1 MQYRSD
7 ADARQRS
14 TVLIIE
20 NGLVL
25 LTRDKGLDLFILPG
39 GGLKEGETHEE
50 GAAREL
56 FEETGLIA
64 SEFTFVLSYRSP
76 VAAHHVFIPGI
87 VEGTALALR
96 EIEEIIW
103 WDGVQPIKTTSSVI
117 PILSDPRI
125 GFLAAP

>member
-7 ADARQRS
+7 ADARQRG

-39 GGLKEGETHEE
+39 GGIKEGETHEE

-64 SEFTFVLSYRSP
+64 REFKFVMSHRSL
-76 VAAHHVFIPGI
+76 VAAHHVFIPGVI
-87 VEGTALALR
+87 EGTAVASR
-96 EIEEIIW
+96 EIEEITW
-103 WDGVQPIKTTSSVI
+103 WDGIQSLKTTSSVI

-125 GFLAAP
+125 GFLTAT

>member
-7 ADARQRS
+7 TDARQRA

-25 LTRDKGLDLFILPG
+25 LTRDRGMDLFILPG
-39 GGLKEGETHEE
+39 GGINEGESRED

-56 FEETGLIA
+56 LEETGLVA
-64 SEFTFVLSYRSP
+64 REFNFVLSHRSP
-76 VAAHHVFIPGI
+76 VAAHHVFIPGVI
-87 VEGTALALR
+87 EGTAIASR
-96 EIEEIIW
+96 EIEEVTW
-103 WDGVQPIKTTSSVI
+103 WDGIQPLKTTSSVI

-125 GFLAAP
+125 GFLATP

>member
-1 MQYRSD
+1 MQHRSE
-7 ADARQRS
+7 ADARQRG

-39 GGLKEGETHEE
+39 GGIKEGESRED

-64 SEFTFVLSYRSP
+64 REFTFIVSHRSP
-76 VAAHHVFIPGI
+76 AAVHHVYSPGI
-87 VEGTALALR
+87 VEGTAVALR
-96 EIEEIIW
+96 EIEEITW
-103 WDGVQPIKTTSSVI
+103 WDGVQPLQTTSSVI